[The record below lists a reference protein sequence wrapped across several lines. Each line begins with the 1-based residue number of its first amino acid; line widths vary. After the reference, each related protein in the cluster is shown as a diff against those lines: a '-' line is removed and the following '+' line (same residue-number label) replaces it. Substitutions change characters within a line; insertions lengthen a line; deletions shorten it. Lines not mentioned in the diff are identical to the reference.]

1 MINYRPVAYI
11 RCYGNKMKLI
21 KTILALTLFSTA
33 TLCAAKV
40 TPLDSVAIVVND
52 GVILESEIQIL
63 VTQIKQRLIK
73 AGQDLPS
80 DNVLETQTIERLIDQ
95 ILKKQMA
102 QRMSM
107 RIGDTQLD
115 QTIENIAAEQKVTV
129 VDLKTALE
137 KDGVNFAAY
146 RETIRDDILLG
157 QVERISL
164 RRRINISEQEIN
176 NLVELMKEHGQ
187 SSVQYNLGHILI
199 SNNGDDSTENQK
211 ATRNRADK
219 VLELLNDGQDFK
231 RIAIISSSGPKALE
245 GGDWGY
251 MSINEMPTLFT
262 DAVTGTAKDDIIGPF
277 KSGNGYHIL
286 KIFDVKGQ
294 QQIDVSEVNAK
305 HILIKTSI
313 VLSDERAKKM
323 LDQFIEDIA
332 QGTATIE
339 ELAKE
344 HSDDPG
350 SAIRG
355 GELGWN
361 DPSIYVPSFKD
372 TLAKLE
378 IDQLS
383 KPFKS
388 SHGWHIVKLTGERQ
402 VDATDNFIKNRAYQM
417 LFNRKFNEE
426 SAVWS
431 KELRSNAYVEILD

>member
-1 MINYRPVAYI
+1 MLNYCQVANTS
-11 RCYGNKMKLI
+11 CYGNKMKLI

-33 TLCAAKV
+33 TLCSAQV
-40 TPLDSVAIVVND
+40 TPLDGVAIVVND
-52 GVILESEIQIL
+52 GVILKSEI
-63 VTQIKQRLIK
+63 KNLITDVK
-73 AGQDLPS
+73 KRSLRAGQTLPS
-80 DNVLETQTIERLIDQ
+80 DRVLETQATERLIDN

-115 QTIENIAAEQKVTV
+115 QTIENIASEQKISV
-129 VDLKTALE
+129 VELKAALE

-146 RETIRDDILLG
+146 RESVRDDILLG

-176 NLVELMKEHGQ
+176 NLVALMKEHGQ
-187 SSVQYNLGHILI
+187 STVQYHLGHILV
-199 SNNGDDSTENQK
+199 SNNGDDSTESQK
-211 ATRNRADK
+211 ATRTRADK
-219 VLELLNDGQDFK
+219 VLELLKEGSDFK
-231 RIAIISSSGPKALE
+231 RIAITSSSGPKALE

-251 MSINEMPTLFT
+251 MNINEMPTLFT
-262 DAVTGTAKDDIIGPF
+262 DAVTGTSKDDIIGPF

-294 QQIDVSEVNAK
+294 QQVDVSEVNAK
-305 HILIKTSI
+305 HILLKTSI
-313 VLSDERAKKM
+313 VLSDERAKQM
-323 LDQFIEDIA
+323 LDQFIKDIEQGKATLED
-332 QGTATIE
+332 
-339 ELAKE
+339 LAKE

-361 DPSIYVPSFKD
+361 DPSMYVPSFRD
-372 TLAKLE
+372 TLASLE
-378 IDQLS
+378 IDELS

-388 SHGWHIVKLTGERQ
+388 SHGWHIVKLTGERK

-417 LFNRKFNEE
+417 LFNRKFSEE
-426 SAVWS
+426 STAWA
-431 KELRSNAYVEILD
+431 KELRSNAYIEILD